1 MTVFQRAA
9 IIIIIYATTC
19 NAITTT
25 STLFPDHSTTSS
37 NPSSN
42 PSSNY
47 LPIRIDRAALK
58 HWNFATWSCSD

>member
-1 MTVFQRAA
+1 MAAFQRAT
-9 IIIIIYATTC
+9 IIIIITTIC

-25 STLFPDHSTTSS
+25 SALFPDHSTS
-37 NPSSN
+37 SSN

-47 LPIRIDRAALK
+47 LPIQIDRAALK